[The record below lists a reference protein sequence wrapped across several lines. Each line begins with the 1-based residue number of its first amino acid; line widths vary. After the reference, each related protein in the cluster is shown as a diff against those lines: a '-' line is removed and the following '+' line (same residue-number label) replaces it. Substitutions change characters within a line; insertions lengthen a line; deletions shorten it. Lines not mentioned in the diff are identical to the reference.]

1 MAADAKI
8 TVRNVCKTF
17 RTGRGGVEA
26 LDGIDFSVRER
37 EFVALVGPSGCGK
50 STLLNILTGFEKPDT
65 GEALIDGRPV
75 LGPSR
80 KGVLITQRG
89 SVFPWMTVQ
98 RNLVFGVN
106 GMPEEERERLT
117 RHYIDMVGLQGFEQA
132 FPHELSGGMLQR
144 VEIARALMA
153 KPDVLY
159 MDEPFG
165 ALDALTRLRMREEM
179 LHILQRDR
187 HTCLLVTHDVE
198 EALHLADR
206 ILVISPRP
214 GRVQKIVEVDVE
226 HPRRMSS
233 LHFVR
238 LKELVLREL
247 GLTPEGE
254 LTDAAALAETT
265 TPGSGP
271 MPAAVAGDL
280 ELKELTDR

>member
-1 MAADAKI
+1 MPADAKI
-8 TVRNVCKTF
+8 TVRNVGKTF
-17 RTGRGGVEA
+17 TTGRGGVKA
-26 LDGIDFSVRER
+26 LDGIDFTVGEG

-50 STLLNILTGFEKPDT
+50 STLLNILTGFDRADS
-65 GEALIDGRPV
+65 GDALVDGRPV
-75 LGPSR
+75 LVPSR

-98 RNLVFGVN
+98 RNLAFGLE
-106 GMPEEERERLT
+106 GMPEEEQDRLT
-117 RHYIDMVGLQGFEQA
+117 KHYVELVGLQGFEQA
-132 FPHELSGGMLQR
+132 FPYELSGGMLQR
-144 VEIARALMA
+144 VEFARALIA

-179 LHILQRDR
+179 LRILQRDR

-206 ILVISPRP
+206 ILVVSPRP
-214 GRVQKIVEVDVE
+214 GRIQRTIEVDVKQ
-226 HPRRMSS
+226 PRLMSN
-233 LHFVR
+233 LRLVT

-254 LTDAAALAETT
+254 LAEDGVPEAEPPATEAT
-265 TPGSGP
+265 TP
-271 MPAAVAGDL
+271 
-280 ELKELTDR
+280 ELVVR